1 MTRRLAAAFA
11 FLCISAVSLN
21 GQAALTADQREAR
34 EIFRELIEINSSY
47 KGGSTTPAAHAI
59 ARRFLAAGFPASDI
73 HVLGPAGDKDSSVIV
88 RVQGTSRTLKP
99 ILLIAHI
106 DVVEALR
113 SDWSL
118 DPYTLTEK
126 DGFFYGRGTSD
137 IKDGAATLAAALLR
151 MKRNH
156 IVPQRTLILAL
167 TAGEEGGGGY
177 NGMEWLLK
185 NHRDLMDAAF
195 ALNVDSGDPII
206 QNGKRLLRGLQTSE
220 KLYQSFAL
228 EVTNK
233 GGHSSL
239 PTPDNAIAQL
249 ADGIG
254 RVSRYQFP
262 VRLTETTRAFFAR
275 LADIQSGQ
283 AAADMRA
290 ISRDPHDSAAAKRLS
305 MSPIFNAQLRTTC
318 VPTMISGGHAP
329 NALPQT
335 ARAVVNCRLLPG
347 DSPEQTR
354 AQLVR
359 LVADT
364 SIHVTGIDEPR
375 AGPAG
380 ESPLMPEVLGPVE
393 KVTRQLWP
401 GVPVI
406 PQMET
411 GATDGAFLRAV
422 GIPTYGVSGVFLDID
437 DIRAHGRDERIMVQ
451 SFYDGVEY
459 IYALV
464 REFAQPAIPR

>member
-1 MTRRLAAAFA
+1 MTRSIIA
-11 FLCISAVSLN
+11 LCLVLLSAISLDAQTTLTPD
-21 GQAALTADQREAR
+21 QAEAR
-34 EIFRELIEINSSY
+34 ELFRQLIEINSSY
-47 KGGSTTPAAHAI
+47 KGGSTTPAARLI
-59 ARRFLAAGFPASDI
+59 ANRFLAAGFPAGDVR
-73 HVLGPAGDKDSSVIV
+73 VLGPAGNKDSSVIV
-88 RVQGTSRTLKP
+88 RLEGTSKTLKP
-99 ILLIAHI
+99 ILFIAHI

-113 SDWSL
+113 SDWSIE
-118 DPYTLTEK
+118 PYKLTEQ

-137 IKDGAATLAAALLR
+137 IKDGATTLVQALLR
-151 MKRNH
+151 LKRNH
-156 IVPQRTLILAL
+156 VVPRRTLILAL

-185 NHRDLMDAAF
+185 NHRDLIDAAF
-195 ALNVDSGDPII
+195 ALNVDSGDPVIKD
-206 QNGKRLLRGLQTSE
+206 GKRLLRGVQTSE
-220 KLYQSFAL
+220 KVYQSFAL

-249 ADGIG
+249 GDAIG
-254 RVSRYQFP
+254 RVSRFHFP
-262 VRLTETTRAFFAR
+262 VRLTETTRIFFER
-275 LADIQSGQ
+275 LADIQTGQ
-283 AAADMRA
+283 AAAAMRA
-290 ISRDPHDSAAAKRLS
+290 IARNPRDSVSAAALS

-318 VPTMISGGHAP
+318 VPTMIEGGHAP
-329 NALPQT
+329 NALPQHV
-335 ARAVVNCRLLPG
+335 RAVINCRIMPG
-347 DSPEQTR
+347 ESPAEVR
-354 AQLVR
+354 AQLIRV
-359 LVADT
+359 VADD
-364 SIHVTGIDEPR
+364 SVHVTGIDEPR

-380 ESPLMPEVLGPVE
+380 ESPLTPEVMLPVE

-411 GATDGAFLRAV
+411 GATDGAFLRAA

-459 IYALV
+459 IYQLV
-464 REFAQPAIPR
+464 REFAVAPR